1 VSDFKTEEP
10 PTPSSGEKE
19 DHWAH
24 YRSIQLTPEQKAE
37 GRARL
42 QKDIDRAR
50 ADGVYE
56 RLIEWEERRFEDRA
70 KTRTEDPV
78 EQTETSEE
86 RWARYDRMKLT
97 PEQVAEGRARLQKDI
112 DRARA
117 AGVYEGLLKWEG
129 KVHWDI
135 DIDELRKDREF
146 D

>member
-1 VSDFKTEEP
+1 MSDTGTDDPVKP
-10 PTPSSGEKE
+10 GEDDE
-19 DHWAH
+19 DDHWAY
-24 YRSIQLTPEQKAE
+24 YRSIQLTPEQVAA

-56 RLIEWEERRFEDRA
+56 RLMEWKNRRVAEMA
-70 KTRTEDPV
+70 ATKTPEP
-78 EQTETSEE
+78 TETSED
-86 RWARYDRMKLT
+86 RWARYERMKLT
-97 PEQVAEGRARLQKDI
+97 PEQVAEARADLQRDI

-117 AGVYEGLLKWEG
+117 AGVYEELLKWEG

-135 DIDELRKDREF
+135 DIDELREDR